1 MPDDIAGMMRDIR
14 LEVQLT
20 KSWIGKEHLDAR
32 VLAAMEKVPRHE
44 FVPQELDYLA
54 YSNGPLAIG
63 HGQTISQPYIVA
75 LMTDLLRPQAED
87 VVLEV
92 GTGSG
97 YQAAVLSLL
106 VKQVYSVE
114 IVAALAQDAA
124 TRLRSLGYSNV
135 SVRGGDGY
143 RGWPEHA
150 PFDAIIVTAAAPTI
164 PPPLLEQL
172 KPGGRMVIPV
182 GAPYDRQI
190 LTVID
195 KSERGD
201 VTQQTILPVAFVP
214 LTGKHGKEF
223 DSGSDD
229 GRL

>member
-1 MPDDIAGMMRDIR
+1 MGHDNAGMMRDIR
-14 LEVQLT
+14 QEVQLT
-20 KSWIGKEHLDAR
+20 KSWIGKEYLDAR

-63 HGQTISQPYIVA
+63 YGQTISQPYIVA
-75 LMTDLLRPQAED
+75 LMTDLLRPRAKD

-106 VKQVYSVE
+106 VKQVYSIE
-114 IVAALAQDAA
+114 IVTALVQDAA
-124 TRLRSLGYSNV
+124 ARLRRLGYGNV
-135 SVRGGDGY
+135 EVRSGDGY
-143 RGWPEHA
+143 SGWQEHA
-150 PFDAIIVTAAAPTI
+150 PFDAIIVTAAAPAI

-172 KPGGRMVIPV
+172 KPGGRMLIPV

-201 VTQQTILPVAFVP
+201 ITQQTILPVAFVP
-214 LTGKHGKEF
+214 LTGNHGH
-223 DSGSDD
+223 DSNSEPGA
-229 GRL
+229 